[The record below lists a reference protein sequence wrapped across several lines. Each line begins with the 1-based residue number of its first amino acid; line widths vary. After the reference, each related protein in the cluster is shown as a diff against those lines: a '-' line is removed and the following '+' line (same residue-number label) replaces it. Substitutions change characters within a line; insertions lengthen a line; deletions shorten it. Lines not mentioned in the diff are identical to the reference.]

1 MDRFETQHIDVRK
14 DRSGRIGFITE
25 LTIACGLLCTQQPT
39 EKPAPVLTDDQ
50 AALQRANQRIKTLED
65 EVEALRKPEVK
76 KPKAKKPTQNVV
88 RRKKATPKLA
98 QTYEV
103 TAYTNGAEST
113 GKKPGH
119 PDYGITASGARTK
132 TGHTI
137 ACPPSMAFGTRLGI
151 EGIGVRTCEDRGGAI
166 TEGHIDLYV
175 AGVTEAQSFGRQ
187 RLMAEIITK

>member
-1 MDRFETQHIDVRK
+1 MT
-14 DRSGRIGFITE
+14 TMT
-25 LTIACGLLCTQQPT
+25 LACGLLCTQQPAA
-39 EKPAPVLTDDQ
+39 EKPAPILTADQ
-50 AALQRANQRIKTLED
+50 AALQRANQRIKTLEG
-65 EVEALRKPEVK
+65 EVK
-76 KPKAKKPTQNVV
+76 ALKKTKAKKPPKHVV
-88 RRKKATPKLA
+88 KRKQITHSNPI

-113 GKKPGH
+113 GKSAGE

-137 ACPPSMAFGTRLGI
+137 ACPPSMAFGARLNI

-175 AGVTEAQSFGRQ
+175 AGVAEARSFGRQ
-187 RLMAEIITK
+187 RLKAEIITK

>member
-1 MDRFETQHIDVRK
+1 MA
-14 DRSGRIGFITE
+14 E
-25 LTIACGLLCTQQPT
+25 LTIACGLLCTQQPA
-39 EKPAPVLTDDQ
+39 EDKPTPILTADQ
-50 AALQRANQRIKTLED
+50 AALQRANNRIKTLES
-65 EVEALRKPEVK
+65 EVK
-76 KPKAKKPTQNVV
+76 ALKETKAKKPSKHVV
-88 RRKKATPKLA
+88 KRKQKASKLA

-113 GKKPGH
+113 GKSAGD

-137 ACPPSMAFGTRLGI
+137 ACPPSMAFGTRLNI

-175 AGVTEAQSFGRQ
+175 AGVAEAQAFGRQ
-187 RLMAEIITK
+187 RLKAEIITK

>member
-1 MDRFETQHIDVRK
+1 MT
-14 DRSGRIGFITE
+14 TMT
-25 LTIACGLLCTQQPT
+25 LACGLLCTQQPAT
-39 EKPAPVLTDDQ
+39 EKPAPILTADQ
-50 AALQRANQRIKTLED
+50 AALQRANQRIKTLES
-65 EVEALRKPEVK
+65 EVK
-76 KPKAKKPTQNVV
+76 ALKKPPKHAVK
-88 RRKKATPKLA
+88 RKKAATKLA

-113 GKKPGH
+113 GKSAGH

-137 ACPPSMAFGTRLGI
+137 ACPPSMAFGTRLNI

-175 AGVTEAQSFGRQ
+175 AGVTEAQAFGRQ
-187 RLMAEIITK
+187 RLKAEIITK

>member
-1 MDRFETQHIDVRK
+1 MT
-14 DRSGRIGFITE
+14 TMT
-25 LTIACGLLCTQQPT
+25 LACGLLCTQQPT
-39 EKPAPVLTDDQ
+39 EKPAPILTANQ
-50 AALQRANQRIKTLED
+50 AALQRANQRIKTLEG
-65 EVEALRKPEVK
+65 EVK
-76 KPKAKKPTQNVV
+76 ALKKTTAKKPAVSKPSSNVV
-88 RRKKATPKLA
+88 KRKKVAPKLA

-113 GKKPGH
+113 GKSAGE

-137 ACPPSMAFGTRLGI
+137 ACPPSMAFGTRLNI

-175 AGVTEAQSFGRQ
+175 AGVSEARDFGRQ
-187 RLMAEIITK
+187 LLEAEIITK

>member
-1 MDRFETQHIDVRK
+1 MT
-14 DRSGRIGFITE
+14 TMT
-25 LTIACGLLCTQQPT
+25 LACGLLCTQQPAA
-39 EKPAPVLTDDQ
+39 EKPAPILTADQ
-50 AALQRANQRIKTLED
+50 ASLQRANQRIKTLEG
-65 EVEALRKPEVK
+65 EVK
-76 KPKAKKPTQNVV
+76 ALKEAKSTKPASNVV
-88 RRKKATPKLA
+88 ERKQKAPKLS

-113 GKKPGH
+113 GKSAGD

-137 ACPPSMAFGTRLGI
+137 ACPPSMAFGTRLYI

-175 AGVTEAQSFGRQ
+175 AGVSEAKVFGRQ
-187 RLMAEIITK
+187 RLEAEIITK

>member
-1 MDRFETQHIDVRK
+1 KKHVVKRK
-14 DRSGRIGFITE
+14 QITHSN
-25 LTIACGLLCTQQPT
+25 PT
-39 EKPAPVLTDDQ
+39 
-50 AALQRANQRIKTLED
+50 
-65 EVEALRKPEVK
+65 
-76 KPKAKKPTQNVV
+76 
-88 RRKKATPKLA
+88 

-113 GKKPGH
+113 GKSAVD

-137 ACPPSMAFGTRLGI
+137 ACPPSMAFGTRLSI

-175 AGVTEAQSFGRQ
+175 AGVVEAQAFGRQ
-187 RLMAEIITK
+187 RLKAKIITK

>member
-1 MDRFETQHIDVRK
+1 MSTM
-14 DRSGRIGFITE
+14 
-25 LTIACGLLCTQQPT
+25 TIACGLLCTQQQTP
-39 EKPAPVLTDDQ
+39 EKPAPILTADQ

-65 EVEALRKPEVK
+65 EVEALRKPSQTQTK
-76 KPKAKKPTQNVV
+76 AKPKRPAKQPT
-88 RRKKATPKLA
+88 

-113 GKKPGH
+113 GKSAGDPE
-119 PDYGITASGARTK
+119 YGVTASGARTK

-137 ACPPSMAFGTRLGI
+137 ACPPSMAFGTRLNI

-175 AGVTEAQSFGRQ
+175 TGVSEARAFGRQ
-187 RLMAEIITK
+187 RLKAEIITK